1 MTVLITGGCGYIGS
15 HVAWALADRGHE
27 IQILDDL
34 STGHPDNAPPQAG
47 LIVGDVSDPRLLSEA
62 FSQGDVS
69 AVIHLAG
76 KILPAES
83 VKDPIRYLNENTC
96 KTIALLEA
104 MVRAGVRRLVFS
116 STAAVYGQS
125 EVPKVDED
133 AATRPMSPY
142 GVSKLMAEQAIEV
155 VCAAHD
161 LRATALRYFNV
172 AGVDA
177 ALRCGPRG
185 PNPGH
190 LIRTAI
196 QCVRGVGGPLVVFGD
211 DYETPDGTCLR
222 DYIHVSD
229 LAAAHLSA
237 LLDLETHAGFHVFN
251 CGYGNGASVLEVIRT
266 VEMVSG
272 KALPYTVGPRRDGDP
287 PALIADPT
295 RLLETGTWKPTY
307 SLAEIVR
314 SAMHWDDVGADRAR
328 ALNDGARQGP
338 HPYPLGR
345 VER

>member
-15 HVAWALADRGHE
+15 HVAWALSDAGQQ

-34 STGHPDNAPPQAG
+34 STGHPDNAPPQAR
-47 LIVGDVSDPRLLSEA
+47 LFVGDVSDRRLLSEI
-62 FSQGDVS
+62 FSQGSIS

-83 VKDPIRYLNENTC
+83 MKDPLRYLNENTC

-104 MVRAGVRRLVFS
+104 MVRGGVGRLVFS

-125 EVPKVDED
+125 EIPKVDED
-133 AATRPMSPY
+133 ALTRPMSPY
-142 GVSKLMAEQAIEV
+142 GLSKLMAEQAIEAA
-155 VCAAHD
+155 CAAHD
-161 LRATALRYFNV
+161 LRAIALRYFNV

-177 ALRCGPRG
+177 ARRCGPRG

-196 QCVRGVGGPLVVFGD
+196 EAVRGEHGLVVFGN
-211 DYETPDGTCLR
+211 DYDTPDGTCIR

-237 LLDLETHAGFHVFN
+237 LSELDSRAGFRVLN
-251 CGYGNGASVLEVIRT
+251 CGYGYGVSVLEVIRA
-266 VEMVSG
+266 VEAASG
-272 KALPYTVGPRRDGDP
+272 KALPYTFGPRREGDP
-287 PALIADPT
+287 PALIADAT
-295 RLLETGTWKPTY
+295 RLFETGTWKPQVS
-307 SLAEIVR
+307 SLVEIVG
-314 SAMHWDDVGADRAR
+314 SAMRWDEVAT
-328 ALNDGARQGP
+328 
-338 HPYPLGR
+338 
-345 VER
+345 